1 VNEDKHPMVL
11 IVEDNALLAELVC
24 DALAEH
30 NLRSQV
36 ARSAQGGL
44 EALEMYPD
52 LRLALVDYR
61 LTGGADGL
69 EFVRGARSLRPE
81 VTYVLMTGTPQSF
94 MPGLPQ
100 GIELLP
106 KPFALAKLIELV
118 KRSMKEA

>member
-1 VNEDKHPMVL
+1 MVL

-30 NLRSQV
+30 NLRGQV

-44 EALEMYPD
+44 EVLEMYPD

-61 LTGGADGL
+61 LTGGTDGL
-69 EFVRGARSLRPE
+69 EFVRRARSLRPE
-81 VTYVLMTGTPQSF
+81 VTYVLMTGTPQALI
-94 MPGLPQ
+94 PGLPQ

-118 KRSMKEA
+118 KRSTKDA